1 MLQETSYDPARD
13 LGEASQSGYV
23 DLYELLGNGVLP
35 ANLNVS
41 SESFNDIEDPQ
52 SIYGKPSDQ
61 FEAMTM
67 AKELNKRGAAAQKLY
82 DDRKAAEDA
91 AKV

>member
-1 MLQETSYDPARD
+1 MLQETFYDPVRD

-23 DLYELLGNGVLP
+23 DLYQLLGNGVLP
-35 ANLNVS
+35 ANLNVTA
-41 SESFNDIEDPQ
+41 ESFNDIEDPK

-61 FEAMTM
+61 FEAMSM

-82 DDRKAAEDA
+82 NERMAAEDA

>member
-1 MLQETSYDPARD
+1 MLQETFYDPVRD

-35 ANLNVS
+35 ADLNVS
-41 SESFNDIEDPQ
+41 AETFNDIEDPR

-67 AKELNKRGAAAQKLY
+67 AKELKKRGAAAQKIY
-82 DDRKAAEDA
+82 NERKTAEDA